1 MTRNSVVTLQWAGIL
16 AALATSPAT
25 AIAHG
30 CGAEMLQGKYVYN
43 STGFTRPAASAPGTP
58 WVPKAIL
65 QIINFSGDGVVTTPT
80 ITVANAFGD
89 VGNLLQPPGG
99 GAPGAYVVN
108 EDCTG
113 KIHFFDAAGVMYT
126 IYVEPPNGDTIWMIQ
141 THPLNN
147 VSQGSA
153 RRLP

>member
-1 MTRNSVVTLQWAGIL
+1 MTRNCVVILQRAGLL
-16 AALATSPAT
+16 AALVASPAT

-30 CGAEMLQGKYVYN
+30 CGAEMLHGKYVYN
-43 STGFTRPAASAPGTP
+43 STGFTRPASSSPGTP

-65 QIINFSGDGVVTTPT
+65 QILNFNGDGTVTTPT

-89 VGNLLQPPGG
+89 AGNLLQPPGG

-113 KIHFFDAAGVMYT
+113 KIHFFDAAGVMYS